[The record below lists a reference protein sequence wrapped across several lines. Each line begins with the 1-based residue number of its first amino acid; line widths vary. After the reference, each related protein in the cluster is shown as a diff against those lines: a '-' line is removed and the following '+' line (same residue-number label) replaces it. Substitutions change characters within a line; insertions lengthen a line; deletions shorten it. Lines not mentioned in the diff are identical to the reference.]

1 MGFLVCVFFII
12 FIFQALSNGR
22 YKSCLHRAVVN
33 SKTPRKSLAFF
44 LCPKNDK
51 VVSPPSELV
60 DSLCPRVYPDFT
72 WPMLLEF
79 TQKHYRADVKT
90 LEVFSNWLQQKN
102 SWNSNKDMAIIILP
116 KKMTLIKEE
125 KNVGRE
131 RKLEF
136 FVKED
141 KAKVRG
147 AKEKA
152 SFYVLGVR

>member
-1 MGFLVCVFFII
+1 
-12 FIFQALSNGR
+12 
-22 YKSCLHRAVVN
+22 
-33 SKTPRKSLAFF
+33 
-44 LCPKNDK
+44 
-51 VVSPPSELV
+51 
-60 DSLCPRVYPDFT
+60 
-72 WPMLLEF
+72 
-79 TQKHYRADVKT
+79 
-90 LEVFSNWLQQKN
+90 
-102 SWNSNKDMAIIILP
+102 MAIIILP

-152 SFYVLGVR
+152 SF